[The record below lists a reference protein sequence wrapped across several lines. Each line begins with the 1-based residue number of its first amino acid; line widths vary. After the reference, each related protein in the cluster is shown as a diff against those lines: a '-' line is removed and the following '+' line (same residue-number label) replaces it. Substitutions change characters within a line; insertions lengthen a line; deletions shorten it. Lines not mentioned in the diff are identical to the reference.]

1 MSQTVEIHYQ
11 ALVDAIGM
19 ENTTQ
24 LIHGHAGLGF
34 YTYLNFQI
42 DEMLDDDPSMSP
54 TIEQIFD
61 LLKEYPEEDEKI
73 VEIKKLT
80 SLEQV
85 LTHIEERMSILDKS
99 NWELLDRSEDNL
111 NLLKQ
116 LMSSKLTN
124 TLEDWKDSLTR

>member
-1 MSQTVEIHYQ
+1 MSQAVEIHYQ

-80 SLEQV
+80 SFTVAWTAEKVALSIVLLLYCPDANFYTLIILSFHEQCSRNY
-85 LTHIEERMSILDKS
+85 E
-99 NWELLDRSEDNL
+99 
-111 NLLKQ
+111 
-116 LMSSKLTN
+116 
-124 TLEDWKDSLTR
+124 